1 MKLNSTVLLTLTLL
15 TLMLGAGSVSAFW
28 GFTLGSSALKG
39 VTAPDSRPTNKFA
52 NSKVNSSQQ
61 GVMMLKEEEILKN
74 VKARIEGRTK
84 TSGKKRRKN
93 KQSRKNTNQIT
104 SLKPKEKLQAGF
116 PIKTKSEGVNLSV
129 QSSRFSG
136 GALELQVKMQ
146 NQGSETARFLYTFL
160 DVTDDKGRT
169 LSASTE
175 GLPAELPPKG
185 PTYTGRVIVP
195 TALLDGVQKISLTLT
210 DYPAQKL
217 RLVIPN
223 IPVER

>member
-61 GVMMLKEEEILKN
+61 GVMMLKEEEILKT
-74 VKARIEGRTK
+74 VKARIEGKTK
-84 TSGKKRRKN
+84 TSGKKRKKN
-93 KQSRKNTNQIT
+93 KQPKNTNKI
-104 SLKPKEKLQAGF
+104 SSPKPKEKLQAGF
-116 PIKTKSEGVNLSV
+116 PIKTESEGVSLSV

-175 GLPAELPPKG
+175 GLPAELPPEG
-185 PTYTGRVIVP
+185 PTYTGRVMVP
-195 TALLDGVQKISLTLT
+195 TALLDDVKQISLTLT

-217 RLVIPN
+217 RLAIPN